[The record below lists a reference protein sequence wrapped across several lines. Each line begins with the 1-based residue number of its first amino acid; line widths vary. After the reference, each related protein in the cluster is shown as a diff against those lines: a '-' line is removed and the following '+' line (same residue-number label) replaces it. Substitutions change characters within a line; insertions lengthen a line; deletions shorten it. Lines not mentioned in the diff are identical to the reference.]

1 MGAWGMAWG
10 MGATRPAA
18 GHGGMGAVVHGC
30 PDSQRACLEFRASSA
45 LRGPTS
51 RRYDDHAMS
60 PAEDPEESLDINVED
75 DVWPFPSERF
85 LNEWAPGVLQAQ
97 NAWMASIDS
106 LRAPDRKTHEL
117 IRMVCTV
124 IARQPGGVQRH
135 ARLAAEV
142 GATWDEI
149 AGSIL
154 LTEPAFGIVLAI
166 QALPAARR
174 GYKQGAAGMREEDD
188 GDSLDA

>member
-1 MGAWGMAWG
+1 
-10 MGATRPAA
+10 
-18 GHGGMGAVVHGC
+18 
-30 PDSQRACLEFRASSA
+30 
-45 LRGPTS
+45 
-51 RRYDDHAMS
+51 MS
-60 PAEDPEESLDINVED
+60 PGDDRTDPDESLDIDVEA
-75 DVWPFPSERF
+75 DVWPFPSETF
-85 LNEWAPGVLQAQ
+85 LTEWAPAVLQAQ

-154 LTEPAFGIVLAI
+154 LTQPAFGIVLAI
-166 QALPAARR
+166 QALPSARR
-174 GYKQGAAGMREEDD
+174 GFKQGSAEPVEDD
-188 GDSLDA
+188 GAESSDV

>member
-1 MGAWGMAWG
+1 MTPSPGA
-10 MGATRPAA
+10 
-18 GHGGMGAVVHGC
+18 
-30 PDSQRACLEFRASSA
+30 E
-45 LRGPTS
+45 
-51 RRYDDHAMS
+51 RRYDDRAMS
-60 PAEDPEESLDINVED
+60 PDELDDEALDYDVEEDQ
-75 DVWPFPSERF
+75 WPPLSDRF
-85 LNEWAPGVLQAQ
+85 LTDYAPGVLHAQ
-97 NAWMASIDS
+97 NAWMSSIDS

-124 IARQPGGVQRH
+124 VARQHGGVQRH
-135 ARLAAEV
+135 ARLAAQV

-174 GYKQGAAGMREEDD
+174 GFKQGAAGFQEDD
-188 GDSLDA
+188 DHDSPAN

>member
-1 MGAWGMAWG
+1 MVSPKAHEHDEGGVD
-10 MGATRPAA
+10 A
-18 GHGGMGAVVHGC
+18 GDEWVFPFEA
-30 PDSQRACLEFRASSA
+30 QL
-45 LRGPTS
+45 
-51 RRYDDHAMS
+51 HA
-60 PAEDPEESLDINVED
+60 
-75 DVWPFPSERF
+75 F
-85 LNEWAPGVLQAQ
+85 APGLHEAQ
-97 NAWMASIDS
+97 NAWLAQIDS

-174 GYKQGAAGMREEDD
+174 GFKQGAAGLQEDD
-188 GDSLDA
+188 DHDSPAN

>member
-1 MGAWGMAWG
+1 
-10 MGATRPAA
+10 
-18 GHGGMGAVVHGC
+18 
-30 PDSQRACLEFRASSA
+30 
-45 LRGPTS
+45 
-51 RRYDDHAMS
+51 MS
-60 PAEDPEESLDINVED
+60 PKAPEHDENGPGDDWVFPFEAELHA
-75 DVWPFPSERF
+75 F
-85 LNEWAPGVLQAQ
+85 APGLHEAQ
-97 NAWMASIDS
+97 NAWLAQIDS

-142 GATWDEI
+142 GATWDEV
-149 AGSIL
+149 AGSVL

-174 GYKQGAAGMREEDD
+174 GFKQGSASFHEDD
-188 GDSLDA
+188 GDSPAD